1 MGNRSIQDKGY
12 IYRFV
17 EFHRAAEIFEKKTL
31 FFARPSLWHD
41 PYEVRIKHPRSEAL
55 FAQCWCQTAM
65 TEAMWRIYSPHGTGV
80 RIRTTKERL
89 EAAVA
94 KWAKSKGYGY
104 REDEVEYFEP
114 AEINRFYKQ
123 LEADLGKRYTVK
135 RAADALF
142 VKREAFG
149 HENEW
154 RSILYCKDVPADKK
168 GIEVPVD
175 PHELIDGVV
184 LDSRAPTQLVDALAL
199 YFNKKLGYKGDVK
212 PSSLYRPPKTIVI
225 PPPKPRVK
233 AASKP

>member
-17 EFHRAAEIFEKKTL
+17 EFHRAAEIFENKTL
-31 FFARPSLWHD
+31 FFASPGLWHD
-41 PYEVRIKHPRSEAL
+41 PYEVRIKHPRSQAL

-89 EAAVA
+89 EAAVG

-104 REDEVEYFEP
+104 REGAVDYLEP
-114 AEINRFYKQ
+114 GPINRFYKQ
-123 LEADLGKRYTVK
+123 MEADLSARYSVK

-154 RSILYCKDVPADKK
+154 RSVLYCKDVPAETK

-212 PSSLYRPPKTIVI
+212 PSSLYKPPKAIVI
-225 PPPKPRVK
+225 APPAPRVK